1 MDGGASRLG
10 TTSRRKIMKFPTDDL
25 KPEDVE
31 RAIKELDESQNG
43 RKIINYFPKD
53 RCRRCG
59 VFRTDIGDGLCKI
72 CWNREH
78 NEVGNYW
85 EDER

>member
-1 MDGGASRLG
+1 
-10 TTSRRKIMKFPTDDL
+10 MKFPTDDL

-43 RKIINYFPKD
+43 RKITDYFPKV
-53 RCRRCG
+53 RCRGCG
-59 VFRTDIGDGLCKI
+59 VFRTDIGDGLCRP

-78 NEVGNYW
+78 GEVSNYW
-85 EDER
+85 EEGR

>member
-1 MDGGASRLG
+1 
-10 TTSRRKIMKFPTDDL
+10 MKFPTDDL

-43 RKIINYFPKD
+43 RKITDYFRKVPCKG
-53 RCRRCG
+53 CG
-59 VFRTDIGDGLCKI
+59 VFRIEIGDGLCKQ

-78 NEVGNYW
+78 GEIANYW
-85 EDER
+85 EEER